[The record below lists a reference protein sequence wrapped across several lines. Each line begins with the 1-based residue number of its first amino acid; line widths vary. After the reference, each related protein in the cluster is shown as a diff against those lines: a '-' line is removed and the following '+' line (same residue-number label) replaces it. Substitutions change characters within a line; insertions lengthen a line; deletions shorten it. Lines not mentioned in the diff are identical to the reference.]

1 MGSLP
6 TIFLVLFLSES
17 LLSRRKGQ
25 AHSEG
30 FGVVKAE
37 GVAEVSTQCLSRT
50 ELPNCRLA
58 AQS

>member
-6 TIFLVLFLSES
+6 AVFLVLFLSES
-17 LLSRRKGQ
+17 LLSQRKGQ

-37 GVAEVSTQCLSRT
+37 GVAEVITQCLSRT
-50 ELPNCRLA
+50 ELPNCRSA